1 MEKLAET
8 EKSSVLLK
16 SGMNRLRDHEA
27 QMELKHKAMDEEI
40 RKLKDLRAATQKKRE
55 EVLYC
60 VSVALSRIHWDL
72 MM

>member
-55 EVLYC
+55 EVPYFQYEYSWL
-60 VSVALSRIHWDL
+60 HF
-72 MM
+72 